1 MKTFKPKKTLIAQA
15 FVGLLVYLVI
25 LCIARLIEN
34 ATPSIPTPQADRPP
48 ALYAHETQT
57 DLRNVFASGI
67 KGAKQSIL
75 LIIYS
80 LTDPTIIDSLQQQAH
95 LGVDVCVI
103 CDAKA
108 SPGVR
113 SRLGPKITVHKR
125 ISGGLMHQKILVVDK
140 AIVWI
145 GSANMTTE
153 SLQLHGNLVTT
164 FHCPEMASVI
174 TEKALSLSDD
184 DGNEKTFPHQIFNV
198 FGQPTELC
206 FFPDDSQGVSRLLR
220 LIQTA
225 EKTVRVAMFT
235 WTRQDLVEAVS
246 EAKLRGVDVEVV
258 LDYHS
263 GKGTSSK
270 VAKMLHKN
278 GVPTFLGQGNGLL
291 HHKFLYVDG
300 KTLVN
305 GSANWTKAAFT
316 KNDDCYIILHDLTDQ
331 QKQFMDTLWMTIV
344 ADSVPFAK

>member
-1 MKTFKPKKTLIAQA
+1 MKKHKPKKSFLAKA
-15 FVGLLVYLVI
+15 FVSLLVCLVM
-25 LCIARLIEN
+25 LCIMWLTEN
-34 ATPSIPTPQADRPP
+34 ATPSIPSPQADRPA

-57 DLRNVFASGI
+57 DLRDVFSSGI
-67 KGAKQSIL
+67 KDAKQSIL

-80 LTDPTIIDSLQQQAH
+80 LTDPTIIDALQQKAQQ
-95 LGVDVCVI
+95 GINVCVI

-125 ISGGLMHQKILVVDK
+125 ISDGLMHQKILVIDK
-140 AIVWI
+140 AHVWI

-174 TEKALSLSDD
+174 AEKALSLSDD
-184 DGNEKTFPHQIFNV
+184 DGTGKEYPHQIFNI

-206 FFPDDSQGVSRLLR
+206 FFPDDTQGVSRLLR

-278 GVPTFLGQGNGLL
+278 GVPTYLGQGNGLL

-316 KNDDCYIILHDLTDQ
+316 KNDDCYIILHDLTEQ
-331 QKQFMDTLWMTIV
+331 QKQFMDTLWKTIV
-344 ADSVPFAK
+344 ADSVPVVK